1 MATESV
7 RVSKEMGVSHRE
19 FFRILPR
26 VFGGA
31 AHAVEGRRIVAE
43 SDGRRLEIQLSA
55 EGERRLSPVVAM
67 PVTHV
72 ELAFSGY
79 SEAERSAFL
88 ARFEREFF
96 KGGG

>member
-1 MATESV
+1 MAAESV

-26 VFGGA
+26 VLAGV
-31 AHAVEGRRIVAE
+31 AHAIEGRRIVAE
-43 SDGRRLEIQLSA
+43 SAGRRLEIQLSE

-67 PVTHV
+67 PVTRV
-72 ELAFSGY
+72 ELDFSGY